1 MAIHTSAIFYRR
13 GIPNTYNNF
22 AFVAQTNNRIPAPL
36 SLYLRN
42 YQFFNRNISNVINGY
57 QTLPWRK

>member
-1 MAIHTSAIFYRR
+1 MALHTSAIFYRR

-22 AFVAQTNNRIPAPL
+22 AFVAQTNNRIPATL

-42 YQFFNRNISNVINGY
+42 YQFFNRIHIKDYCRNYFN
-57 QTLPWRK
+57 L